1 MFYKK
6 DVIFILDT
14 LKLDISNAIVYLKEQ
29 KIRFLNKGNIT
40 LVDRGNNLIVS
51 EPGDPDV
58 VPEPANIL
66 VTDLSGNVIEG
77 QGLPIQNFTTHL
89 EIYRS
94 FPNIGSVVHSHGMYT
109 TAWAQSGRD
118 IPVYGTSHFDYF
130 QDAVPCTRAI
140 TPSEVEEDYGSAAG
154 NCIVEIFEKKAL
166 NPDVTPGVLL
176 FQHGA
181 YVWGETAMEAANRA
195 VALEQLAMLAYLTE
209 KINPDI
215 KDLKRNI
222 FPASL

>member
-1 MFYKK
+1 MFSIK
-6 DVIFILDT
+6 DVIVILDT
-14 LKLDISNAIVYLKEQ
+14 LKLDLSNAIVYLKEQ
-29 KIRFLNKGNIT
+29 KMRFLNKGNIT
-40 LVDRGNNLIVS
+40 VVDRGNNLIVS

-66 VTDLSGNVIEG
+66 ITDLSGNVIEG
-77 QGLPIQNFTTHL
+77 TGQPIQNFTTHL
-89 EIYRS
+89 EIYRA
-94 FPNIGSVVHSHGMYT
+94 FPNTGAIVHSHGMYT

-118 IPVYGTSHFDYF
+118 IPVYGTSHFDF
-130 QDAVPCTRAI
+130 FKEAIPCTRAM
-140 TPSEVEEDYGSAAG
+140 TSSEAEEDYGTAAG
-154 NCIVEIFEKKAL
+154 NCIVEIFEKKSL
-166 NPDVTPGVLL
+166 SPDATPGVLL

-181 YVWGETAMEAANRA
+181 YIWGETAMEAANRA

-215 KDLKRNI
+215 KDLNRNI